1 MKLIPLLSL
10 ILLLITYTILGWRL
24 ASTQASQLLY
34 LAIIATIF
42 LLDIMLTVPLPNFK
56 CIITPWFQSDITTF
70 IAVIISAFLF
80 VVIIRWISLS
90 VDALVLMSAGI
101 LVRLDTQVYGL
112 KNWQSFVILLIIS
125 QGSLGLGIMLYR
137 LQYLA

>member
-24 ASTQASQLLY
+24 ASIQPSKLLY
-34 LAIIATIF
+34 LAIIAAIF
-42 LLDIMLTVPLPNFK
+42 LLDIILTVPLPNFK
-56 CIITPWFQSDITTF
+56 EIIKPWFQSDITTF
-70 IAVIISAFLF
+70 ISVIISAFLF

-90 VDALVLMSAGI
+90 VDALVLISAGI
-101 LVRLDTQVYGL
+101 LVRLDAQVCGL

-125 QGSLGLGIMLYR
+125 QASLGLGIILYR
-137 LQYLA
+137 LKF